1 MRRLATSVTAKKTA
15 VVAPIAPAA
24 ASVSQNAARSPA
36 ARTVAATAKTKAPAS
51 MIALGTR

>member
-36 ARTVAATAKTKAPAS
+36 ARTVAATAKTEAPAS